1 MRDYLTANR
10 LAAVS
15 HTKCSLTEGLPN
27 TAEEASKLEDLL
39 VEKLAEVANAY
50 CLSREPSS
58 PFDLIPNE
66 ILSLII
72 EHGYFGTRNGI
83 PDKLF
88 LSVTCNIS
96 HRFREV
102 TLQTP
107 SLWASINLSPSN
119 VFDELDIL
127 PSYLKRSKSYP
138 LDIHL
143 SCFWAPDLTEHVM
156 ELLTPHSKRW
166 RRLSITITN
175 EHALRFFEQVAAPC
189 LNMLVLTFYSN
200 ERRVAL
206 PSPIFRND
214 LPQLN
219 AFSLRNVDL
228 VNIGFSLRNIKTI
241 DIRGYGIWPSYNRLN
256 EMIGQSTNLRRLM
269 IHVKPAEVLAQLR
282 ASFPGGQAGTLGQ
295 IYLPALEY
303 LMVYTSEWLTKD
315 VATLIS
321 LFNSPKLKVLIL
333 EESVSSPTQ
342 KADAAMTYLIRY
354 KRLDPV
360 FLEPVW
366 TEPWEE
372 HIESITPAELDG
384 CVVQPTLWVK
394 SADLYHAWSA
404 VGCSVASRLT
414 ALELNGAFLPSLDR
428 TKEIFASLKNLQYL
442 SIFDPTYSSPSMRDF
457 AHGLHG
463 EQVSGVV
470 DIPNLSTLVIVFRPS
485 THNKLGAAFFLQFL
499 NLPSLSFLLLKN
511 LTFNGWCEVADTFHS
526 RGVQSYPKLTSLKIV
541 DMKDSI
547 PGGAFTAGHGY
558 PVSAFPRLECL
569 LLENASS
576 NCFLQ
581 CLTSEHD
588 FVSEVARPAW
598 PNLTSLAVSDDP
610 WVSRPLLHRVIRARG
625 AFGCPLQRLYLDSA
639 FTRNVESF
647 QWVKEHVSVV
657 EILPSRV
664 PRFSC
669 P

>member
-1 MRDYLTANR
+1 MQDYLTA
-10 LAAVS
+10 A
-15 HTKCSLTEGLPN
+15 HSLVVAHPRCPPTEGLPN
-27 TAEEASKLEDLL
+27 TAEETSKSEGLL
-39 VEKLAEVANAY
+39 LEKLAEVATAY

-88 LSVTCNIS
+88 LAVACHIS
-96 HRFREV
+96 RRFREV
-102 TLQTP
+102 TIQTP
-107 SLWASINLSPSN
+107 SLWATIHLSPSN

-127 PSYLKRSKSYP
+127 PTYLKRSRSYP

-143 SCFWAPDLTEHVM
+143 SCFWAPDLTEHIM

-166 RRLSITITN
+166 RRLSITVMN
-175 EHALRFFEQVAAPC
+175 EHALKFFEQVAAPC

-206 PSPIFRND
+206 PSPIFRNA

-219 AFSLRNVDL
+219 ALSLRNVDL
-228 VNIGFSLRNIKTI
+228 VNIGFSLRDIKTI
-241 DIRGYGIWPSYNRLN
+241 DIRGYGIWPSIHRLN
-256 EMIGQSTNLRRLM
+256 EMIGQSTNLQRLM
-269 IHVKPAEVLAQLR
+269 IHVKPGEVLAQLR
-282 ASFPGGQAGTLGQ
+282 GTLPGGQAGTLGQ

-315 VATLIS
+315 IATLIS

-342 KADAAMTYLIRY
+342 KADAAMTYLLRFKHI
-354 KRLDPV
+354 DPI

-372 HIESITPAELDG
+372 HIETHKPSKLDG

-404 VGCSVASRLT
+404 VGHSVASRLT

-428 TKEIFASLKNLQYL
+428 MKEIFTSLKNLQYL
-442 SIFDPTYSSPSMRDF
+442 AMFDPIYSLPSMRD
-457 AHGLHG
+457 HNVHG
-463 EQVSGVV
+463 EQFIDAV

-485 THNKLGAAFFLQFL
+485 RPVNLDGAALFLRFL

-511 LTFNGWCEVADTFHS
+511 LTFKGWCEVVDIFHS
-526 RGVQSYPKLTSLKIV
+526 RGIQSFPKLTSLKIV
-541 DMKDSI
+541 DLKDSI
-547 PGGAFTAGHGY
+547 PGGAFTASHGY
-558 PVSAFPRLECL
+558 PSSAFPRLEWL
-569 LLENASS
+569 LLENAST
-576 NCFLQ
+576 NYFLQ
-581 CLTSEHD
+581 SLTAAHD
-588 FVSEVARPAW
+588 SVSATRPAW
-598 PNLTSLAVSDDP
+598 PKLTSLAISDDP
-610 WVSRPLLHRVIRARG
+610 YVSKPLLHRVIRARG
-625 AFGCPLQRLYLDSA
+625 AFGCPVQKLYLDSA

-647 QWVKEHVSVV
+647 EWLKEHVSVV

-664 PRFSC
+664 PRFSYT
-669 P
+669 